1 MDNNLDSPQLGNF
14 SIQDTMEGM
23 GSQELLN
30 DLFATDSATS
40 NPDDVKDI
48 NSGDGKDNNPAP
60 PPPAKKTAKPAAT
73 TSNDDQGGDDDKS
86 DEDASKSI
94 QDFLL
99 GGDDEEGEDDEEDL
113 APAAKAKKPAAEDTE
128 DQEDTDDEDGD
139 EAPAESTFTSLSKDL
154 FKLGVFTEGDEDEEP
169 ITTPEQFLER
179 FNAEKK
185 KGAIEVVNNF
195 IGQFGED
202 YQQAFDAIFVKGV
215 NPKEYF
221 GTYNNIQ
228 SFSEMD
234 LSQESNQVA
243 VIKQAL
249 ADQGFEAEDI
259 DTEVE
264 RLKNYG
270 DLETVATK
278 HHKVLVK
285 KEAVKLQQLEQDRQA
300 QLQQQQAIKQQYTQ
314 NVNQVLQEK
323 LKAKEFDG
331 IPLNPKLAGELQ
343 DFLVTDKYKTN
354 SGETLTE
361 FDKAILELKRP
372 ENHATKVK
380 LALLMKIMEKDP
392 TLSTIQK
399 TGITKKS
406 NELFGE
412 VARQA
417 QKSSVKSK
425 STSKPTSW
433 FQ

>member
-1 MDNNLDSPQLGNF
+1 MENNLDSPQMGNF
-14 SIQDTMEGM
+14 SIQDTMEMGM
-23 GSQELLN
+23 GNQELLS
-30 DLFATDSATS
+30 DLFAPDTATG
-40 NPDDVKDI
+40 NPDDIKDI
-48 NSGDGKDNNPAP
+48 NSGDDNGGTPAP
-60 PPPAKKTAKPAAT
+60 APAKKTAKPAAKT
-73 TSNDDQGGDDDKS
+73 TSEEGEDTNESSNDDKDP
-86 DEDASKSI
+86 SKSI

-99 GGDDEEGEDDEEDL
+99 GGDE
-113 APAAKAKKPAAEDTE
+113 
-128 DQEDTDDEDGD
+128 DDEDGD
-139 EAPAESTFTSLSKDL
+139 EADEPAAKTKAPAGEEDTDEEGEDNEPAESTFSSLSKDL

-169 ITTPEQFLER
+169 ISTPEQFLER

-215 NPKEYF
+215 DPKEYF
-221 GTYNNIQ
+221 GTFNTIQ
-228 SFSEMD
+228 SFTDMD
-234 LSQESNQVA
+234 LGQESNQVA

-285 KEAVKLQQLEQDRQA
+285 KESAKLQQLEQDRQA
-300 QLQQQQAIKQQYTQ
+300 QLQQQHAIKQQYTQ

-343 DFLVTDKYKTN
+343 DFLVTDKYKTS
-354 SGETLTE
+354 SGETLTD
-361 FDKAILELKRP
+361 FDRTILELKRP
-372 ENHATKVK
+372 ENHEKKVK
-380 LALLMKIMEKDP
+380 LALLMKIIEKDP

-399 TGITKKS
+399 SGITKKS

-425 STSKPTSW
+425 SSAKPTSW